1 MLYPGCAA
9 EVTLDFSKM
18 KDGDYAGLCILQSC
32 YAFAAVTKKA
42 GKAYLVMQN
51 NDAVKPGMTDYN
63 PDDLVKE
70 WEAVELEGETVTIK
84 AIADFTNM
92 KDTAKFLYKKGWGY
106 NKIGTD
112 HKMYFKLDHF
122 TGCRFGL
129 FMYSTKESGGQA
141 GFSNFVYKER

>member
-1 MLYPGCAA
+1 MAYG
-9 EVTLDFSKM
+9 FS
-18 KDGDYAGLCILQSC
+18 ILNFS
-32 YAFAAVTKKA
+32 
-42 GKAYLVMQN
+42 
-51 NDAVKPGMTDYN
+51 
-63 PDDLVKE
+63 
-70 WEAVELEGETVTIK
+70 ELGETVTLK

-129 FMYSTKESGGQA
+129 FMYSTKESGGLA

>member
-1 MLYPGCAA
+1 
-9 EVTLDFSKM
+9 M
-18 KDGDYAGLCILQSC
+18 KDGDVAGLCILQSC
-32 YAFAAVTKKA
+32 YGFVAVTKRD
-42 GKAYLVMQN
+42 GKAYVIMEN
-51 NDAVKPGMTDYN
+51 KDMPRRRPEDGNEADF
-63 PDDLVKE
+63 VKE
-70 WEAVELEGETVTIK
+70 WEAVEIEGNTITLK

-106 NKIGTD
+106 NKIGPD
-112 HKMYFKLDHF
+112 HKMSFRLDHF